1 CLSGNNM
8 TKFPR
13 RSLETL
19 VPRSLRR
26 YAQSHDP
33 PDGCPTTHS
42 QHAKQEIMMSME
54 LFNQLEQ
61 KVTSAVEALELLK
74 MEAEELREE
83 NARLKQEREE
93 WERRL
98 TT

>member
-1 CLSGNNM
+1 
-8 TKFPR
+8 
-13 RSLETL
+13 
-19 VPRSLRR
+19 
-26 YAQSHDP
+26 
-33 PDGCPTTHS
+33 
-42 QHAKQEIMMSME
+42 MSTE

-61 KVTSAVEALELLK
+61 KVTSAVEALELMR

-98 TT
+98 SALLGKFDEVEATVSS

>member
-1 CLSGNNM
+1 
-8 TKFPR
+8 
-13 RSLETL
+13 
-19 VPRSLRR
+19 
-26 YAQSHDP
+26 
-33 PDGCPTTHS
+33 
-42 QHAKQEIMMSME
+42 MSTE

-61 KVTSAVEALELLK
+61 KVSSAVEALELMR

-98 TT
+98 SSLLGKFDEVETPATS